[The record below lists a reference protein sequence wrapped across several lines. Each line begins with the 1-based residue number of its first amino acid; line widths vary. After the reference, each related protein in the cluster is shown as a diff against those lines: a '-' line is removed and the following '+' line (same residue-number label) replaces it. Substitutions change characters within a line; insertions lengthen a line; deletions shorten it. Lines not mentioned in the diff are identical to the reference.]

1 MLYRLGIWIPTAQ
14 LPEMSNYQTYNSIIQ
29 MAKLFEYQLLIQIT
43 SWITDFKS
51 GIQVTKGIWT
61 F

>member
-1 MLYRLGIWIPTAQ
+1 MFWIPTAQ
-14 LPEMSNYQTYNSIIQ
+14 LPEMSDYQTYNSIIQ